1 MLLDENK
8 KLRDAAAAHLRH
20 IANEPGDGTWRPR
33 DFALASYLELLE
45 EPFQMRKKLHSLR
58 NYGKTNLERW
68 KKDKSKKLRRAS
80 CIALGFLNAKEALR
94 QLQYVCMAGQEPEIR
109 EAAKNVLP
117 KGSAIHH
124 LKCIVERRG
133 IIKGHFYFSPRP

>member
-45 EPFQMRKKLHSLR
+45 EPFQMRKNFAVFEITKK
-58 NYGKTNLERW
+58 KTNLER
-68 KKDKSKKLRRAS
+68 
-80 CIALGFLNAKEALR
+80 
-94 QLQYVCMAGQEPEIR
+94 
-109 EAAKNVLP
+109 
-117 KGSAIHH
+117 
-124 LKCIVERRG
+124 
-133 IIKGHFYFSPRP
+133 